1 MHLMTAM
8 QPYSTHYEVSGTTGI
23 LIEVHLNSVEKS
35 DEMSVHVI
43 ERLITVFSADI

>member
-8 QPYSTHYEVSGTTGI
+8 QPYSTHEVSGTTGI
-23 LIEVHLNSVEKS
+23 SIEVHLNSVEKS